1 MLRFFKS
8 LWGESRP
15 KLIQSFGLF
24 AGYFFSQVGT
34 QVINMVAGFL
44 IIRAMTKD
52 DYANYTIIN
61 TLGPVMLMLSDNGIA
76 TGLSAIGRH
85 IWQDNEKTGRLVNTA
100 LHLRRKFAL
109 VSFILI
115 GPLLAWMLFRNHTP
129 LSIILLLTAATV
141 TGVSFQLTG
150 AVMAVILQLRQQ
162 IKTLAKVSL
171 ASSFTRLCLVA
182 GFVVVFHL
190 DAFLATLAGTFS
202 VMLETFFLVRAVK
215 PQVLWDAPP
224 DLEYRTTI
232 YSLVKKT
239 MPLTIYF
246 CVQGQI
252 SIWLISIFGSAHQVA
267 DIGAAGRLGII
278 FTTLSASYG
287 AIALPRFARNNGRRL
302 LFVQFFQI
310 TGSMILLL
318 LGFVAFT
325 KLFPGPFVM
334 LLGPQYT
341 NMSGLIWLVVL
352 SSGLN
357 SLGGTVFG
365 LNTSKGWIPPA
376 ILTIPVEI
384 TTQIVLLLTLNL
396 SKTEN
401 VLIFSCLATIPPTLV
416 NTAILLRRIRLE
428 AE

>member
-76 TGLSAIGRH
+76 TGLSAIGR
-85 IWQDNEKTGRLVNTA
+85 
-100 LHLRRKFAL
+100 HLRRKFAL

-401 VLIFSCLATIPPTLV
+401 VLIFSFLATIPPTLV